1 MPMIRKNRLALM
13 PTVLAL
19 CALPQFARADAIDG
33 EWCSEKG
40 RRINIAGS
48 SYALSGGAKAEG
60 AYTRHSFAFAMPA
73 GEPDAGKPVDMVLQG
88 EARIRVRIGESEP
101 EVWRR
106 CPPGIS

>member
-1 MPMIRKNRLALM
+1 MIRKNHLALM
-13 PTVLAL
+13 SMVLAL
-19 CALPQFARADAIDG
+19 CTLPQLARADAIDG

-40 RRINIAGS
+40 RRINIAGP
-48 SYALSGGAKAEG
+48 SYSLSGGAKAEG

-73 GEPDAGKPVDMVLQG
+73 GEPEAGKPVDMVLQG
-88 EARIRVRIGESEP
+88 ETRIRVRIGESEP